1 VDVVRHAAAYRVQK
15 SDTLREDGT
24 RAFRVE
30 NRKNNLP
37 LITKK
42 QNGKKLLLPDRWRS
56 FGSFLL
62 FTCLEWTN
70 QLSTSD

>member
-42 QNGKKLLLPDRWRS
+42 QNG
-56 FGSFLL
+56 
-62 FTCLEWTN
+62 
-70 QLSTSD
+70 